1 MAVYR
6 VNKNRGYTVMAN
18 YHLRD
23 KTLSLKAVGLLS
35 KMLSFNDGWQ
45 FSTKGLS
52 AICKEGPDAVLAA
65 LRELEDAGYLVRH
78 QSRDEK
84 GRMSS
89 MVFEIY
95 EKPQTGL
102 PDTEKPHTEKPD
114 TDNPF
119 TGKPC
124 TENPAQLNTN
134 QVITNERNNSL
145 RNYQSINLDGM
156 DRMDEREQYREL
168 IRDNRTCSPHSISA
182 KEVEEKVFR
191 AIHDQIELVVNLE
204 KALEMIERLPSQN
217 RKAFNYE
224 AQIAKLE
231 EEIERYQKLKLRLY
245 EDLSDGIIDKSE
257 YFEFRNSYTKII
269 EEKQEAL
276 LRVKKEMKQSI
287 ATGAT
292 ERNWVTLFKQYEN
305 IEELNRRVLMALVDR
320 ILIYEDHAIE
330 IVFKYKDEY
339 QQTLEYVL
347 GYADELAVAG

>member
-1 MAVYR
+1 MTRKTVPSKTKKYIYY
-6 VNKNRGYTVMAN
+6 VCSTNK
-18 YHLRD
+18 H
-23 KTLSLKAVGLLS
+23 S
-35 KMLSFNDGWQ
+35 
-45 FSTKGLS
+45 
-52 AICKEGPDAVLAA
+52 
-65 LRELEDAGYLVRH
+65 
-78 QSRDEK
+78 
-84 GRMSS
+84 
-89 MVFEIY
+89 
-95 EKPQTGL
+95 
-102 PDTEKPHTEKPD
+102 
-114 TDNPF
+114 
-119 TGKPC
+119 
-124 TENPAQLNTN
+124 
-134 QVITNERNNSL
+134 
-145 RNYQSINLDGM
+145 
-156 DRMDEREQYREL
+156 
-168 IRDNRTCSPHSISA
+168 RTCSPHSISA

-276 LRVKKEMKQSI
+276 LRVKKEMKQSVT
-287 ATGAT
+287 TGAT

-330 IVFKYKDEY
+330 IVFKYKTSISRHLNMFSAMPTNLPLPDKGGMSAWHEKAEKS
-339 QQTLEYVL
+339 QPQRSPST
-347 GYADELAVAG
+347 ATAPPR